1 MVEGNGGIWQ
11 AVTDWRGTKPTR
23 LDGLRCI
30 ATLGD
35 TIIDG
40 RLQWDYLT
48 QSMHVTHV
56 KTPLIRC
63 SEFCGHWYN
72 SPDDNVD
79 DINILRQKKRTR

>member
-1 MVEGNGGIWQ
+1 MQGNGRIWQ
-11 AVTDWRGTKPTR
+11 AVTNWRNMKPTK

-40 RLQWDYLT
+40 MLQWDYTT
-48 QSMHVTHV
+48 QSLHVANVAT
-56 KTPLIRC
+56 TIIRC

-72 SPDDNVD
+72 SRADSVNE
-79 DINILRQKKRTR
+79 INILRPKKGTR